1 MHTDIQLLALVCGH
15 FWGDFVLQSD
25 QLVALKATHR
35 RWMFVHV
42 LQVALLTG
50 LLLGNVAVAA
60 MLVPLLFLLHW
71 LIDSLKIRITAG
83 LRPPA
88 PPALPSAVS
97 SGKDDCLAD
106 TRQDAAHRSLWW
118 FFGDQLLH
126 LLSLLVLWSCC
137 SAIPGPLWQHN
148 HWLALWG
155 GQYTKGLILM
165 TGLALGIA
173 GVGIVLKYQMA
184 EFAVALS
191 DQSRQGLPRGGKT
204 IGLLERLL
212 VFMFVLAGKPEAIG
226 FVIAAKS
233 VFRIGDLTHRADRDH
248 AEYIM
253 IGTLRSFAYALVIAF
268 LTKWLMNQV

>member
-83 LRPPA
+83 LHPPA

-191 DQSRQGLPRGGKT
+191 DQSRQGLPRA
-204 IGLLERLL
+204 ER
-212 VFMFVLAGKPEAIG
+212 P
-226 FVIAAKS
+226 S
-233 VFRIGDLTHRADRDH
+233 VYWNVCSSLCSFSPASQKASALSSPPN
-248 AEYIM
+248 
-253 IGTLRSFAYALVIAF
+253 RSFASVISPTGRTGIMPNI
-268 LTKWLMNQV
+268 L